1 MAGSG
6 RSRKWVVRAMISFVA
21 ILALLTFF
29 SNTIMNMT
37 IPKVMG
43 AYAVRGNL
51 SSTNSSTGLI
61 EADDKTNINS
71 IAGRTVDKVEVS
83 YLDYVYAGDV
93 LYTLKEV
100 EDQSSLEELQ
110 DQLTELTRARDYA
123 ARTPAETTDYV
134 TLQEAINTAQYTLY
148 TARDTLEAAQ
158 NKDETIAAAN
168 SIISENSTLAIT
180 LAAEV
185 QSASDTVESLSAEIS
200 RLESEITTREQEIDI
215 LVDLGVPTPTPT
227 PVPGINSAAP
237 VQKRADGDAD
247 TGSDTTDPSDTSE
260 TTPTTETTSDPTA
273 NPSTDRIGELQEEIA
288 EREEQ
293 IEELEEQLEDAQDRL
308 NSASSSLADVNAAI
322 AEAQAA
328 LEAAD
333 ALPSVSSAQS
343 AVNLAQ
349 AGVSSAVTTYNNTQ
363 ITDAIAADKAADE
376 QNDRI
381 EDIADL
387 EEKIEKL
394 EEKMSITEVVAPT
407 SGYVYNITIQDGD
420 IMEDDKTVVMY
431 IVPDTST
438 YSVTFKFD
446 TKVAQDMSIGQSL
459 TIDKYWV
466 DDCIIT
472 NIKPDAE
479 NPREK
484 REVKC
489 AIQSTW
495 AWPGESLTATAD
507 KSNADYEH
515 VIASS
520 AIIEDN
526 GGTFVY
532 VIEESTSP
540 LGDKYVVKRVKVD
553 IEGTDGALT
562 AISGE
567 GIEGNLIVVRSEE
580 PLQDGDRVRLEDYGN
595 NS

>member
-134 TLQEAINTAQYTLY
+134 TLQEAINTAQNTLD

-489 AIQSTW
+489 AIQSMW

-567 GIEGNLIVVRSEE
+567 GIAGNLIVVRSEE

>member
-1 MAGSG
+1 MAGNG
-6 RSRKWVVRAMISFVA
+6 KSRRWVVRAMISFVA

-51 SSTNSSTGLI
+51 SSTNSATGI
-61 EADDKTNINS
+61 VEANDKTNINS
-71 IAGRTVDKVEVS
+71 IGGRTVDKVEVS

-134 TLQEAINTAQYTLY
+134 TLQEAINTAEDTLSQ
-148 TARDTLEAAQ
+148 ARATLEAAQ
-158 NKDETIAAAN
+158 DKDETIEAAN
-168 SIISENSTLAIT
+168 DIISENSTLAIT

-200 RLESEITTREQEIDI
+200 RLESEITTREQEIGI

-227 PVPGINSAAP
+227 PVPGIASASPA
-237 VQKRADGDAD
+237 QKRADGDAD
-247 TGSDTTDPSDTSE
+247 TTDPTDE
-260 TTPTTETTSDPTA
+260 TDPTTTTEPTTSPEPTD
-273 NPSTDRIGELQEEIA
+273 NPSTERIGELQEEIA
-288 EREEQ
+288 DREEQ
-293 IEELEEQLEDAQDRL
+293 IDELEEQLEDAQDRL
-308 NSASSSLADVNAAI
+308 NSASASLAEVNAAI
-322 AEAQAA
+322 AEAEAA

-349 AGVSSAVTTYNNTQ
+349 ASVTNARTTYNNTQ

-381 EDIADL
+381 EDIAEL
-387 EEKIEKL
+387 EEKIEEL
-394 EEKMSITEVVAPT
+394 EEKMTLTEVVAPT

-420 IMEDDKTVVMY
+420 VMEDDKTVVMY

-446 TKVAQDMSIGQSL
+446 TTVAQTMDIGQSL
-459 TIDKYWV
+459 TVDKYWV

-472 NIKPDAE
+472 NIKPDSE
-479 NPREK
+479 NPRDS

-489 AIQSTW
+489 SIQAMW

-532 VIEESTSP
+532 VIQESTSP

-553 IEGTDGALT
+553 IEDTDGALT

-567 GIEGNLIVVRSEE
+567 GLDGNMIVIRSEE
-580 PLQDGDRVRLEDYGN
+580 PLQDGDRVRLEDYSN
-595 NS
+595 ES

>member
-134 TLQEAINTAQYTLY
+134 TLQEAINTAQNTLD